1 MSFKV
6 ITNGCDITPRQA
18 SRDIRAT
25 LGFKESDFVFVSV
38 GNIGMRKN
46 QIQTVEAMS
55 MLVAQGI
62 LDIKCIFCGSDMGG
76 VNSLQ
81 SAIYKYNI
89 QGYCICAGFVDK
101 EELTNYYQ
109 AADATILTSLSEGF
123 GLSIIEGFVYGKPC
137 LTFSD
142 LPAVKDVYNESAMML
157 CPVRNTGTLSEC
169 MKRMKSQTWSSE
181 LIKRYASNFSFE
193 EMSENYIGLYKGI
206 IADK

>member
-1 MSFKV
+1 MGFKV

-62 LDIKCIFCGSDMGG
+62 LDIKCIFCGSDIGG

-81 SAIYKYNI
+81 SAIYKFNV
-89 QGYCICAGFVDK
+89 QGYCICSGFVDK

-137 LTFSD
+137 LTFAD
-142 LPAVKDVYNESAMML
+142 LPAVKDLYCESAMML
-157 CPVRNTGTLSEC
+157 CPVRETYELAEC
-169 MKRMKSQTWSSE
+169 MIQMKSQSWSSDI
-181 LIKRYASNFSFE
+181 IKRHASNFSFE
-193 EMSENYIGLYKGI
+193 KMSENYIGFYKEI
-206 IADK
+206 IHDK